1 MLRRSSGIAAVALML
16 SGCASQGVNPCDLLS
31 LEEAQAFEPDIKG
44 SVWHPAA
51 TSRAGDN
58 ELCVW
63 HDGAD
68 ENLLMLFYFPSSA
81 AHPADLVA
89 SGMSG
94 REMEIIDIEGVG
106 ESASAGFGAGGNDT
120 GGRLGLFAARA
131 NGKTIGLRTRN
142 INSVTEEKFQHLR
155 RLASTVLAR
164 I

>member
-1 MLRRSSGIAAVALML
+1 VALML

-31 LEEAQAFEPDIKG
+31 LEEAQAFEPDIQG

-68 ENLLMLFYFPSSA
+68 ENLLMLFYFPSPA
-81 AHPADLVA
+81 ADPADLVA

-94 REMEIIDIEGVG
+94 RDMQRLDIEGVG
-106 ESASAGFGAGGNDT
+106 ESASAGFSTSGIDSGA
-120 GGRLGLFAARA
+120 RLGLFAARA
-131 NGKTIGLRTRN
+131 NGKTIGLRARN
-142 INSVTEEKFQHLR
+142 IHSVTEEKFQHLK

>member
-1 MLRRSSGIAAVALML
+1 MAMVLT
-16 SGCASQGVNPCDLLS
+16 GCASQGVNPCDLLS
-31 LEEAQAFEPDIKG
+31 LEEVRAIEPGIKG
-44 SVWHPAA
+44 SDWHPAA
-51 TSRAGDN
+51 TSRTGDN

-81 AHPADLVA
+81 AQPADLVA

-106 ESASAGFGAGGNDT
+106 ESASAGFGASGNVT

-131 NGKTIGLRTRN
+131 NGKTIGLRARN
-142 INSVTEEKFQHLR
+142 IHSVTEEKFQHLK
-155 RLASTVLAR
+155 RLAVAVLAR